1 MTIPTPHVGC
11 LMKDELQYLQDFQMG
26 IDAIRGIAG
35 QNPALAARLN
45 AAADRCQVGYEFLES
60 AFWADARERY
70 QRRLKDNE

>member
-1 MTIPTPHVGC
+1 MTIKQPHAAC
-11 LMKDELQYLQDFQMG
+11 LMKDEQMYLRDFQLA

-60 AFWADARERY
+60 AFWADAKERY